1 MGKLSRLAGAGLV
14 WLAAY
19 QPGKSVSLPLSWKGE
34 GANPIVV
41 FRGGE
46 NDPGHYYF
54 GGKGG
59 KATTSHGN
67 MDAGS
72 FVLELN
78 GVRWSVDPGNQ
89 SYNEIEQAGF
99 DLWGRCQECQRWLLL
114 TKNNFGHSTLTVNN
128 ALFNADAFVPLKDF
142 KEGTAPEATFDMTAL
157 YGENLQNAI
166 RRFVKEDNHTLL
178 IEDRF
183 SITKST
189 QSIAWQMITT
199 ADVEITKGGA
209 VLRQNGKELKLENLA
224 HPELSVSVISL
235 DPPPFYLDR
244 RIPGLKKIEIRL
256 PSYLVKTG
264 EGTFSVRLTGENA
277 KDNP

>member
-1 MGKLSRLAGAGLV
+1 
-14 WLAAY
+14 
-19 QPGKSVSLPLSWKGE
+19 
-34 GANPIVV
+34 
-41 FRGGE
+41 
-46 NDPGHYYF
+46 
-54 GGKGG
+54 
-59 KATTSHGN
+59 
-67 MDAGS
+67 
-72 FVLELN
+72 
-78 GVRWSVDPGNQ
+78 
-89 SYNEIEQAGF
+89 
-99 DLWGRCQECQRWLLL
+99 
-114 TKNNFGHSTLTVNN
+114 
-128 ALFNADAFVPLKDF
+128 
-142 KEGTAPEATFDMTAL
+142 MTAL
-157 YGENLQNAI
+157 YGENLQNAS

-189 QSIAWQMITT
+189 QSIVWQMITT

-244 RIPGLKKIEIRL
+244 KIPGLKKIEIRL